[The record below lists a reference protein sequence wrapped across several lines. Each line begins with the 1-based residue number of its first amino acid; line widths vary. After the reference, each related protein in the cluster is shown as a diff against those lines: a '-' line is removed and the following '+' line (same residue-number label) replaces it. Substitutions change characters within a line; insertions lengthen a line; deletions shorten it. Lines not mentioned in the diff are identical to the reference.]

1 MNENIGFL
9 KRYLPKSE
17 LASLMHSVRG
27 EEGEYFVNLL
37 KSMEQTI
44 KAVPPL
50 YDNEHLGTDARV
62 RLHYFGGAN
71 DIWVTELDHDTGEAF
86 GFTCLGGDMGNAEL
100 GYVSIPEIVATNRLE
115 LDLYWNDE
123 KTLKD
128 VMHS

>member
-1 MNENIGFL
+1 MCAKFAKSG
-9 KRYLPKSE
+9 KKLPFK
-17 LASLMHSVRG
+17 
-27 EEGEYFVNLL
+27 
-37 KSMEQTI
+37 
-44 KAVPPL
+44 
-50 YDNEHLGTDARV
+50 
-62 RLHYFGGAN
+62 
-71 DIWVTELDHDTGEAF
+71 DTGEAF

>member
-1 MNENIGFL
+1 MKANIGFL
-9 KRYLPKSE
+9 KRYLPRVE
-17 LASLMHSVRG
+17 LASLMQGAKG
-27 EEGEYFVNLL
+27 EECEYFVSLL
-37 KSMEQTI
+37 NNTERAI
-44 KAVPPL
+44 RAVPPL
-50 YDNEHLGTDARV
+50 YTNEHLGTDARV
-62 RLHYFGGAN
+62 RLHYFGGSH
-71 DIWVTELDHDTGEAF
+71 DIWITELDHETGEAF